1 MGRSTTEPLHAYDIQ
16 GTSTDRTPLVL
27 LHGLTFDRQ
36 HWRPVLRELAAI
48 DPGRR
53 VLAVDLPGHGDTP
66 RWDRYDLDSVV
77 AAVHATAVGAGFDEP
92 VVVGH
97 SIGGLLATI
106 YGARYPARAVVNI
119 DQPLLPGPFGAMI
132 RRAENAL
139 RGPSFLDVWQ
149 GLLDGMGIELLPADA
164 QELVRTATTPRADLL
179 LGYWAELLAD
189 EDGAVTDRRTRELAE
204 LNERGVRYHLV
215 AHAEP
220 PRPYRQ
226 WLESLLSAPETT
238 VLPAGGH
245 FPHLAY
251 PARLAQI
258 LTRQASDE
266 PVAS

>member
-1 MGRSTTEPLHAYDIQ
+1 MSKSMTEPLAYDVQ
-16 GTSTDRTPLVL
+16 GTSSDGTPLVL
-27 LHGLTFDRQ
+27 LHGLTFDRR

-53 VLAVDLPGHGDTP
+53 VLTVDLPGHGDAP
-66 RWDRYDLDSVV
+66 RWERYDLESVV
-77 AAVHATAVGAGFDEP
+77 AAVHTTAVSAGFDEP

-106 YGARYPARAVVNI
+106 YAAKYPARAVVNV

-132 RRAENAL
+132 RWAETVL

-149 GLLDGMGIELLPADA
+149 ELLDGMGIELLPADA
-164 QELVRTATTPRADLL
+164 QELVHTATTPRADLL

-189 EDGAVTDRRTRELAE
+189 EDGAVADRRTRELAE
-204 LNERGVRYHLV
+204 LTERGVRYHLV

-220 PRPYRQ
+220 PQPYRQ
-226 WLESLLSAPETT
+226 WLESALSAPQTT
-238 VLPAGGH
+238 VLPGGGH
-245 FPHLAY
+245 FPHLAH

-258 LTRQASDE
+258 LTDLAVRAGR
-266 PVAS
+266 P